1 LQVLFYFKRELG
13 LDAVSVA
20 ALSSALLTIVSVLL
34 GAKYQMGKSKAK
46 QLSDLLATMIVAAED
61 DEIAEEEFQKIVA
74 QAKALLDPGRLEG

>member
-1 LQVLFYFKRELG
+1 MGLSGLWMQVLFYFKRHDG
-13 LDAVSVA
+13 
-20 ALSSALLTIVSVLL
+20 
-34 GAKYQMGKSKAK
+34 KAK